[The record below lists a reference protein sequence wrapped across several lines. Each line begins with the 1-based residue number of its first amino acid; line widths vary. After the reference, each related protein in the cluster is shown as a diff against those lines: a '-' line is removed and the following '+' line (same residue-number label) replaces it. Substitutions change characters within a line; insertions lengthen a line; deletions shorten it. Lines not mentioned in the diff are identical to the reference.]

1 MSGKLSRNL
10 VGGVGHSVPKYAINE
25 TCSFS
30 FLKSSKMGPSPSLS
44 VIKSE
49 NAKISFQYTPVAV
62 FVGGTSGV
70 GRALAEAFARYTKGN
85 TCIIIVGRNRVA
97 AESII
102 ASLPRAGPSVKHEF
116 ISCDVSLFKNVR
128 QATSV
133 ILAKYAKINFLVLT
147 TGVLEFARETTEDGI
162 DRTMGLFYYSRWM
175 FIHELIPALVRARTD
190 NEDAKVL
197 SVASAGLGGKIN
209 LANLWLKNTSY
220 VSFLQSISTYN
231 DLMVDGFAFHYPSI
245 TFIHCNP
252 GWVRTPLGSGS
263 SSLLFRIWSFLV
275 NSPWSPLSYFPYSPE
290 DCAENQ
296 LYGMLFT
303 ASKPSAWRIGQ
314 RGNDLGKQGYCGDE
328 VARDVLWEHTLEVT
342 GSK

>member
-1 MSGKLSRNL
+1 MLFSTSPLSDTKN
-10 VGGVGHSVPKYAINE
+10 
-25 TCSFS
+25 
-30 FLKSSKMGPSPSLS
+30 
-44 VIKSE
+44 E
-49 NAKISFQYTPVAV
+49 NAKTSFSYIPVAV
-62 FVGGTSGV
+62 FVGGTSGI
-70 GRALAEAFARYTKGN
+70 GRGIAEAFARHTKGN
-85 TCIIIVGRNRVA
+85 AHIIIVGRNRAA

-102 ASLPRAGPSVKHEF
+102 ASFPQPTSPIAKHEF
-116 ISCDVSLFKNVR
+116 IQCDVSLLKNVR
-128 QATSV
+128 QTTSD
-133 ILAKYAKINFLVLT
+133 ILTRYAKINFLVLT
-147 TGVLEFARETTEDGI
+147 AGVLDLTRKNITEDGI
-162 DRTMGLFYYSRWM
+162 EVSTALAYYSRWK
-175 FIHELIPALVRARTD
+175 FIYDLAPGLAKARED

-197 SVASAGLGGKIN
+197 SVLSAGNGGKVDLNN
-209 LANLWLKNTSY
+209 LELKEAPMMVWARS
-220 VSFLQSISTYN
+220 VMTYN
-231 DLMVDGFAFHYPSI
+231 DLMMDGFAFHYPSI

-303 ASKPSAWRIGQ
+303 ASKPSSWRIGQ
-314 RGNDLGKQGYCGDE
+314 RGNDLGKQGYFGDE